1 MVVEPLNKNKIRIR
15 LSNTESV
22 GTNIYKYT
30 SLDKLKETK
39 SKSSTC
45 NYFLTTSHDL
55 ANTLIAILNDPSKH
69 YYLDVSKT
77 KNCIYNE
84 MEFVEKNKL
93 VDDFNGKLLNFYT
106 AFDYFKN
113 NDNYELD
120 LGNGIV
126 RLDQG
131 GKYNIYFNNTEEKV
145 EMFRNSIIAVLC
157 DIIIEILD
165 NKYLIYPVMKENV
178 VIDNNPDK
186 LIELTKKLETEYDED
201 IVKQIIIEGYRLLN
215 K

>member
-1 MVVEPLNKNKIRIR
+1 MVVEPVNKNKIRIR

-84 MEFVEKNKL
+84 MEVVENNKL
-93 VDDFNGKLLNFYT
+93 VDDFNGKLSNFYT

-145 EMFRNSIIAVLC
+145 EMFRNSIISVLS

-165 NKYLIYPVMKENV
+165 NKYLIYPVMKENIV
-178 VIDNNPDK
+178 VDNNPDK
-186 LIELTKKLETEYDED
+186 LIELAKKLENEYDED

>member
-55 ANTLIAILNDPSKH
+55 ANTLIASLNDPSKH

-93 VDDFNGKLLNFYT
+93 VDDFNGKLSNFYT
-106 AFDYFKN
+106 AVDYFKN

-145 EMFRNSIIAVLC
+145 EMFRNSIIAVLS

-165 NKYLIYPVMKENV
+165 NKYLIFPVMKENV
-178 VIDNNPDK
+178 VVDNNPDK
-186 LIELTKKLETEYDED
+186 LIELAKKLENEYDED